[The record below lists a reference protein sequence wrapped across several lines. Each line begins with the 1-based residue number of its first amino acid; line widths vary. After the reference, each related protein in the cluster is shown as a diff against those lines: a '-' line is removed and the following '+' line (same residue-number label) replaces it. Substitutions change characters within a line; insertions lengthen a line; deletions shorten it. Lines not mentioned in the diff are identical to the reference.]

1 MEYENYE
8 IDLDDFNVFCSD
20 FIKMDNNDEYEN
32 AIKKLFNIVE
42 KEIKGNNSTGENKK
56 IYLLRL
62 KEEFRKE
69 VDNMR
74 NEINKYNHKSKN
86 NDIKLRK
93 RKTSLSLKRKE
104 SHLSTKASK
113 KIKVKNILEEK
124 IKKMEKLWSENNK
137 SLFYTLLKHIWKTS
151 TLIGE
156 NVTKN
161 QKFSKFARNYIIDL
175 DSSLSALNCIL
186 HSFPSYISLLLQFQ
200 SGKSHKISFIKYLI
214 KYVFPLLNYY
224 HYCISLPAH
233 IKNNEQLENI
243 ILKEKKDVLR
253 NYNNRPNSFQSFF
266 E

>member
-104 SHLSTKASK
+104 SHL
-113 KIKVKNILEEK
+113 
-124 IKKMEKLWSENNK
+124 
-137 SLFYTLLKHIWKTS
+137 
-151 TLIGE
+151 
-156 NVTKN
+156 
-161 QKFSKFARNYIIDL
+161 
-175 DSSLSALNCIL
+175 
-186 HSFPSYISLLLQFQ
+186 
-200 SGKSHKISFIKYLI
+200 
-214 KYVFPLLNYY
+214 
-224 HYCISLPAH
+224 
-233 IKNNEQLENI
+233 
-243 ILKEKKDVLR
+243 
-253 NYNNRPNSFQSFF
+253 
-266 E
+266 